1 MQSSAAGES
10 TVCTAPTECALPLE
24 RARPQS
30 RGGVQMQAASDAWIS
45 GHRIVRAASRIRA
58 ADFLH

>member
-10 TVCTAPTECALPLE
+10 TVCTASIECALE

-30 RGGVQMQAASDAWIS
+30 RGGVQMLAASDAWIS
-45 GHRIVRAASRIRA
+45 GHRIVRAASRISA